1 MGQFIKQTFASVIG
15 TLIALFL
22 FSALGVTGLV
32 FLIVSAAS
40 QTEGVS
46 VKNKSVLVFDLSMS
60 IRDTEPASTLG
71 QALSGQET
79 SNITLRQ
86 VIKSLE
92 AATKDRRIVAMF
104 LDGRGATGEIGY
116 ATLTEV
122 RAALES
128 FRAAGKKII
137 AYDDALSE
145 KEYYLSSV
153 ADLVA
158 LNPLGSMEI
167 NGFSSQQL
175 FLTGALEKYG
185 IGVQIIRVGEY
196 KSAVEP
202 FIRKDFSPEN
212 RQQTQ
217 KLLNVLWGEFISQV
231 GKSRQLTPQKL
242 QEIVDSKALLNSQEA
257 KAGGLIDRVAYLDE
271 VVEEVKEITGVKNQ
285 DKSFR
290 SIDLRTYASSPR
302 RNSPTNNSDNKIALV
317 YAQGTIVGGQGDLRE
332 IGGDRFAKELAKLRR
347 DQNVKAVVLRIN
359 SPGGSAT
366 ASEVILRAIQLLR
379 KEKPVIVSMGNVT
392 ASGGYWIST
401 GADRIFAQPNTI
413 TGSIGVFGVLPNIQK
428 LSNKN
433 GITWDAVTTG
443 RFADS
448 GTIARPRTE
457 QELAIYQKY
466 VQQIYEIFLDK
477 VAESRNLP
485 KEKVAQI
492 AQGRIWSGED
502 AKKIGLVDQIGGLD
516 AAVEYAAEKAGLGN
530 DWEIKEYPRSDT
542 LEERILRR
550 LMNARV
556 EQARQK
562 DPLTSQLLKLKEDLV
577 IWQSFNDP
585 RDVYALLPYKLTIE

>member
-1 MGQFIKQTFASVIG
+1 MGQFIKQTFASVVG

-22 FSALGVTGLV
+22 FCAMGVTGLV

-40 QTEGVS
+40 QSEGVS

-60 IRDTEPASTLG
+60 IRDTKPPSTLG

-79 SNITLRQ
+79 SAITLRQ

-92 AATKDRRIVAMF
+92 AATKDRRIVAIF

-122 RAALES
+122 RTALES

-137 AYDDALSE
+137 AYDDGLSE
-145 KEYYLSSV
+145 REYYLSSI

-167 NGFSSQQL
+167 NGFNSQQL
-175 FLTGALEKYG
+175 FFTGALEKYG
-185 IGVQIIRVGEY
+185 IGVQIIRVGSY

-217 KLLNVLWGEFISQV
+217 QLLNVLWGEFISQV
-231 GKSRQLTPQKL
+231 GESRQLTSQKL
-242 QEIVDSKALLNSQEA
+242 QEIVDSKGILNSQEA
-257 KAGGLIDRVAYLDE
+257 KEEGLVDRVAYFDE
-271 VVEEVKEITGVKNQ
+271 IVEEVKEITGFKNK

-290 SIDLRTYASSPR
+290 SIDLRTYADSSR
-302 RNSPTNNSDNKIALV
+302 VNAETRNSDNKIALV
-317 YAQGTIVGGQGDLRE
+317 YAQGAIVGGQGDLRE

-347 DQNVKAVVLRIN
+347 DKNVKAVVLRVN

-366 ASEVILRAIQLLR
+366 ASEVILRAMQLLR
-379 KEKPVIVSMGNVT
+379 DEKPVIVSMGNVA

-428 LSNKN
+428 LSNNN
-433 GITWDAVTTG
+433 GITWDAVKTG

-466 VQQIYEIFLDK
+466 VKQIYEIFLDK

-485 KEKVAQI
+485 QEKVAQV

-516 AAVEYAAEKAGLGN
+516 AAIKYAAEKAGLGN

-550 LMNARV
+550 LMNARA
-556 EQARQK
+556 EQAKQN
-562 DPLTSQLLKLKEDLV
+562 DPLTAKLLKFKEDLV

-585 RDVYALLPYKLTIE
+585 RGVYALLPYKLTIE

>member
-1 MGQFIKQTFASVIG
+1 MGQFIKQTFASVVG

-22 FSALGVTGLV
+22 FCAMGVTGLV

-40 QTEGVS
+40 QSEGVS

-60 IRDTEPASTLG
+60 IRDTKPPSTLG

-79 SNITLRQ
+79 SAITLRQ

-92 AATKDRRIVAMF
+92 AATKDRRIVAIF

-122 RAALES
+122 RTALES

-137 AYDDALSE
+137 AYDDGLSE
-145 KEYYLSSV
+145 REYYLSSI

-167 NGFSSQQL
+167 NGFNSQQL
-175 FLTGALEKYG
+175 FFTGALEKYG
-185 IGVQIIRVGEY
+185 IGVQIIRVGSY

-217 KLLNVLWGEFISQV
+217 QLLNVLWGEFISQV
-231 GKSRQLTPQKL
+231 GESRQLTSQKL
-242 QEIVDSKALLNSQEA
+242 QEIVDSKGILNSQEA
-257 KAGGLIDRVAYLDE
+257 KEEGLVDRVAYFDE
-271 VVEEVKEITGVKNQ
+271 IVEEVKEITGFKNK

-290 SIDLRTYASSPR
+290 SIDLRTYADSSR
-302 RNSPTNNSDNKIALV
+302 VNAETRNSDNKIALV

-347 DQNVKAVVLRIN
+347 DKNVKAVVLRVN

-366 ASEVILRAIQLLR
+366 ASEVILRAMQLLR
-379 KEKPVIVSMGNVT
+379 DEKPVIVSMGNVA

-428 LSNKN
+428 LSNNN
-433 GITWDAVTTG
+433 GITWDAVKTG

-466 VQQIYEIFLDK
+466 VKQIYEIFLDK

-485 KEKVAQI
+485 QEKVAQV

-516 AAVEYAAEKAGLGN
+516 AAIKYAAEKAGLGN

-550 LMNARV
+550 LMNARA
-556 EQARQK
+556 EQAKQN
-562 DPLTSQLLKLKEDLV
+562 DPLTAKLLKFKEDLV

-585 RDVYALLPYKLTIE
+585 KGVYALLPYKLTID

>member
-1 MGQFIKQTFASVIG
+1 MGQFIKQTFASVVG

-22 FSALGVTGLV
+22 FCAMGVTGLV

-40 QTEGVS
+40 QSEGVS

-60 IRDTEPASTLG
+60 IRDTKPPSNLG

-79 SNITLRQ
+79 SAITLRQ

-92 AATKDRRIVAMF
+92 AATKDRRIVAIF

-122 RAALES
+122 RTALES

-137 AYDDALSE
+137 AYDDGLSE
-145 KEYYLSSV
+145 REYYLSSI

-167 NGFSSQQL
+167 NGFNSQQL
-175 FLTGALEKYG
+175 FFTGALEKYG
-185 IGVQIIRVGEY
+185 IGVQIIRVGSY

-217 KLLNVLWGEFISQV
+217 QLLNVLWGEFISQV
-231 GKSRQLTPQKL
+231 GESRQLTSQKL
-242 QEIVDSKALLNSQEA
+242 QEIVDSKGILNSQEA
-257 KAGGLIDRVAYLDE
+257 KEQGLVDRVAYFDE
-271 VVEEVKEITGVKNQ
+271 IVEEVKEITGFKNK

-290 SIDLRTYASSPR
+290 SIDLRTYADSSR
-302 RNSPTNNSDNKIALV
+302 VNAETRNSDNKIALV

-347 DQNVKAVVLRIN
+347 DKNVKAVVLRVN

-366 ASEVILRAIQLLR
+366 ASEVILRAMQLLR
-379 KEKPVIVSMGNVT
+379 DEKPVIVSMGNVA

-428 LSNKN
+428 LSNNN
-433 GITWDAVTTG
+433 GITWDAVKTG

-466 VQQIYEIFLDK
+466 VKQIYEIFLDK

-502 AKKIGLVDQIGGLD
+502 AKKIGLVDQIGGLN

-530 DWEIKEYPRSDT
+530 DWEIKEYPQSDT

-562 DPLTSQLLKLKEDLV
+562 DPLTSKLLKLKEDLV